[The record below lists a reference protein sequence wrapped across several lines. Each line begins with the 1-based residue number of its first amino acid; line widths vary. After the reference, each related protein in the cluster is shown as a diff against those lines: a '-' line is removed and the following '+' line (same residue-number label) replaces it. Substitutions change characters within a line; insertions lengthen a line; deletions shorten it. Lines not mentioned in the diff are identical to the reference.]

1 MGTAFSV
8 DGGKTAG
15 VFGQGFEGAGREL
28 VREGMGVK
36 IDDHGFIRF
45 FPIG

>member
-8 DGGKTAG
+8 DGGKPAG